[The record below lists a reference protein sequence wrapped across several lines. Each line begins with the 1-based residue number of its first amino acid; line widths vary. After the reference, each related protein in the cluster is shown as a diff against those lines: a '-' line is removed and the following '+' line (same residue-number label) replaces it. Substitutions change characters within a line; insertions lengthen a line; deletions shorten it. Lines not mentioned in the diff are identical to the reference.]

1 MTPGLLPG
9 RLSSA
14 ARAPQVPASLPRNAS
29 AERRREAEARPSIS
43 RKQAC
48 EPAPKGQGDRSVT
61 GQGARVLRQ
70 VSLRR
75 AGALAAV
82 LNDVIPRRIAP
93 AGGTPAPSCICDFAG
108 CSLGSSPSPSVCGED
123 GALRQSAP
131 LADSYHPL
139 PLYLGSHK
147 MNRGRLHLAFF

>member
-75 AGALAAV
+75 AHL
-82 LNDVIPRRIAP
+82 LLF
-93 AGGTPAPSCICDFAG
+93 SMM
-108 CSLGSSPSPSVCGED
+108 SSPVASPPLAGLLPPVVFVTSLDAPWAAAPPHQSAGRTD

>member
-14 ARAPQVPASLPRNAS
+14 AGAPQVPASLPRKAS

-75 AGALAAV
+75 AHL
-82 LNDVIPRRIAP
+82 LLF
-93 AGGTPAPSCICDFAG
+93 SMM
-108 CSLGSSPSPSVCGED
+108 SSPVASPPLAGLLPPVVFVTSLD
-123 GALRQSAP
+123 APWAAAPPHQSA
-131 LADSYHPL
+131 
-139 PLYLGSHK
+139 
-147 MNRGRLHLAFF
+147 GRTGPCVKAPPSLTRTTHFRSTWVLTR